1 MLTLRQLKLFEA
13 VARLKGFSRA
23 ANEMGVTQPAVSIQ
37 IKHLEDSVGL
47 PLFEKA
53 GKRLF
58 LTPAGDELLRASDAI
73 LPRLRDLELGFA
85 EMKGEI
91 KGSLEVAAATTAN
104 FFMPQLLGA
113 FQNRNPEVSPRLSVG
128 NLQWMIERLSSKKDD
143 LIVMSH
149 VPDLPGLEVRPFLED
164 HLVVVAPPG
173 HPLVRETRIPISRL
187 AHEPFLLREPGSAS
201 RLSLENVFRDLGI
214 RVRAR
219 MELGSSEAIKQAILS
234 ELGLSIMSSYNVS
247 HELADGRLTVLDV
260 NGFPLKRQWNAV
272 TFQDKRQSLPAR
284 TFSAFIMSEEGRR
297 IADAARPRFESI
309 APPPRPKAAAG

>member
-1 MLTLRQLKLFEA
+1 MVTLRQLKFFEA

-47 PLFEKA
+47 PLFDKA

-58 LTPAGDELLRASDAI
+58 LTPAGDELLRASDDI
-73 LPRLRDLELGFA
+73 LTRLRDLELGFA

-91 KGSLEVAAATTAN
+91 KGSLDVAAATTAN

-164 HLVVVAPPG
+164 HLVVVAPPA
-173 HPLVRETRIPISRL
+173 HPLVKETRIPISRL
-187 AHEPFLLREPGSAS
+187 AHEPFLLREPGSSS
-201 RLSLENVFRDLGI
+201 RQAMEEVFRNLGI
-214 RVRAR
+214 RFRVG
-219 MELGSSEAIKQAILS
+219 MELGSGEAVKQGVMAG
-234 ELGLSIMSSYNVS
+234 LGLSIVSSFTVAN
-247 HELADGRLTVLDV
+247 ELADGRLAVLDV
-260 NGFPLKRQWNAV
+260 NGLPVKRRWNAV
-272 TFQDKRQSLPAR
+272 TFRDKRPSLPAR
-284 TFSAFIMSEEGRR
+284 TFAAFILSDEGRA
-297 IADAARPRFESI
+297 IAERARPKLDDGARTS
-309 APPPRPKAAAG
+309 ARTQRA

>member
-37 IKHLEDSVGL
+37 IKQLEDSVGL
-47 PLFEKA
+47 PMFEKT

-58 LTPAGDELLRASDAI
+58 LTPAGDELLRATDDI
-73 LPRLRDLELGFA
+73 LTRLRDLELGFA

-91 KGSLEVAAATTAN
+91 KGSLDVALATTASY
-104 FFMPQLLGA
+104 FMPQLLGA
-113 FQNRNPEVSPRLSVG
+113 FQNLHPGVSPRLNVG
-128 NLQWMIERLSSKKDD
+128 NLQWMIERMTSKKDD

-149 VPDLPGLEVRPFLED
+149 VPDLPGIEARPFIDD
-164 HLVVVAPPG
+164 HLVVVAPPD

-187 AHEPFLLREPGSAS
+187 AHEPFLLREPGSS
-201 RLSLENVFRDLGI
+201 TRLSLENVFRDLGI
-214 RVRAR
+214 RVRVG
-219 MELGSSEAIKQAILS
+219 MEIGSGEAIKEAILAN
-234 ELGLSIMSSYNVS
+234 LGLSIMSSFAVA

-260 NGFPLKRQWNAV
+260 NGFPLKRQWNVV

-284 TFSAFIMSEEGRR
+284 TFAAFIMSEDGRR
-297 IADAARPRFESI
+297 IADMARPQLDSI
-309 APPPRPKAAAG
+309 ALSSRPRAATG

>member
-37 IKHLEDSVGL
+37 IKQLEESIGL

-58 LTPAGDELLRASDAI
+58 LSPAGDELLRASDDV
-73 LPRLRDLELGFA
+73 LGRLRDLELGFA

-91 KGSLEVAAATTAN
+91 KGALDVAVATTAN
-104 FFMPQLLGA
+104 YFMPQLLGA
-113 FQNRNPEVSPRLSVG
+113 FQDRNPGVSPRLSVG
-128 NLQWMIERLSSKKDD
+128 NMQWMIERLSSKKDD

-164 HLVVVAPPG
+164 HLVVVAPPD
-173 HPLVRETRIPISRL
+173 HPLVGQPRIAISRL
-187 AHEPFLLREPGSAS
+187 AHEPFLLREPGSSS
-201 RLSLENVFRDLGI
+201 RLSAENVFRDLGI
-214 RVRAR
+214 TVRPR
-219 MELGSSEAIKQAILS
+219 MELGSSEAIKQAIFS
-234 ELGLSIMSSYNVS
+234 GLGLSIMSSFSVF
-247 HELADGRLTVLDV
+247 HELAAGRLTVLDV

-272 TFQDKRQSLPAR
+272 TFQDKRQSLPAK
-284 TFSAFIMSEEGRR
+284 TFSAFITSEEGRR
-297 IADAARPRFESI
+297 IADAARPPPEAIDPS
-309 APPPRPKAAAG
+309 APAKAAAG